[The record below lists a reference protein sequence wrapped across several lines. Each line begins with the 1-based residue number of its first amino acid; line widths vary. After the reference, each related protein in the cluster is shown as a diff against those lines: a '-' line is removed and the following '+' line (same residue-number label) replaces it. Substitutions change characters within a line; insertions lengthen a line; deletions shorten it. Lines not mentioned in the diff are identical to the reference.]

1 MIDIMIHKLMSWLND
16 NSDISSNMFDRFMII
31 IYRLFY
37 LLIRITLGTILG
49 KERRNRSHLFKKI
62 QRGNYVNPSFLSK
75 IYFYKLLR
83 FFGYNKKT
91 VEVYIRKFDYKILCP
106 LNEVDYISL
115 ISREESIIN
124 RFNPQESDVVV
135 DIGAHLGR
143 YTIISSRRVTN
154 KGKVISIEANPEVFQ
169 TLIENIRLNRLDN
182 VITLNYAAYSEKK
195 QISFF
200 VKGDNDLKN
209 DHFGTLME
217 NIGDFSSKGLKKVIN
232 VMSNTLDNILLENG
246 IKENNVKW
254 IKIDV
259 EGAEFEVLKGAK
271 RTLSKSTNLSLLI
284 EIHKLSNG
292 GTHYDDIKNFL
303 NNLGFEIEYQEIH
316 ETGEAHVIFSRINN

>member
-1 MIDIMIHKLMSWLND
+1 MIHKLTEWLND
-16 NSDISSNMFDRFMII
+16 SSDVSFNIFDRFMVI

-37 LLIRITLGTILG
+37 LIIRITLGTILG
-49 KERRNRSHLFKKI
+49 KERRNRSYVFQKLHK
-62 QRGNYVNPSFLSK
+62 GNYVNPSFLSK

-83 FFGYNKKT
+83 FFGYNKNT
-91 VEVYIRKFDYKILCP
+91 VEIYIQKFDHKILCP

-115 ISREESIIN
+115 ISREEGIIN
-124 RFNPQESDVVV
+124 KFNPKESDVVI

-143 YTIISSRRVTN
+143 YTIISSKKVTN

-169 TLIENIRLNRLDN
+169 TLKENIMLNRLDN
-182 VITLNYAAYSEKK
+182 VIPLNCAAYSEKK
-195 QISFF
+195 QIGFF
-200 VKGDNDLKN
+200 VKGDNDRKN

-217 NIGDFSSKGLKKVIN
+217 NIGDFHSKGLKKVIM
-232 VMSNTLDNILLENG
+232 VPTNTIDNILSENG
-246 IKENNVKW
+246 IKENDIKW

-259 EGAEFEVLKGAK
+259 EGAEFEVLKGSK

-292 GTHYDDIKNFL
+292 STHYDDIKNFL

-316 ETGEAHVIFSRINN
+316 DTGEAHVIFSRINN